1 MSTPN
6 NKEFYATFD
15 PSKSA
20 NIFQEIDKE
29 FPGYRDFKIAEFPA
43 FLDNTLKAKLLMA
56 GNSCLD
62 VILAPDF
69 LNKNEHLK
77 APYDFGNRKST
88 PDFICLDFAITED
101 NHGEFCPQLIEV
113 QGFPTLIG
121 FQQYLTSKYKKH
133 LQIPAGLT
141 SHFNR
146 INTFNFSQKIGSML
160 NQYGVNTILLE
171 AYPSIQRTRLDFKL
185 TEVFWGINTVCLSQ
199 LAMKDNKLGY
209 ISNDQFY
216 PIDAIYNRVIIEEV
230 LKKYPELVEKLILL
244 TKTDVNWISHP
255 DWYYLISKSIMPQLN
270 GMYVPNSFYYQKG
283 DELPENL
290 ENYVL
295 KPLFDYGGDGV
306 ILNLTKQSLENCKE
320 NEMYILQEKV
330 TYSDWIMLKD
340 GQKRKGEV
348 RLIYGQ
354 EPSKKRPTLLAN
366 LTRISDSGWMNTS
379 QHAADFTGGS
389 VAFFENL

>member
-1 MSTPN
+1 
-6 NKEFYATFD
+6 
-15 PSKSA
+15 
-20 NIFQEIDKE
+20 
-29 FPGYRDFKIAEFPA
+29 
-43 FLDNTLKAKLLMA
+43 
-56 GNSCLD
+56 
-62 VILAPDF
+62 
-69 LNKNEHLK
+69 
-77 APYDFGNRKST
+77 
-88 PDFICLDFAITED
+88 
-101 NHGEFCPQLIEV
+101 
-113 QGFPTLIG
+113 
-121 FQQYLTSKYKKH
+121 
-133 LQIPAGLT
+133 
-141 SHFNR
+141 
-146 INTFNFSQKIGSML
+146 
-160 NQYGVNTILLE
+160 
-171 AYPSIQRTRLDFKL
+171 
-185 TEVFWGINTVCLSQ
+185 
-199 LAMKDNKLGY
+199 
-209 ISNDQFY
+209 
-216 PIDAIYNRVIIEEV
+216 
-230 LKKYPELVEKLILL
+230 
-244 TKTDVNWISHP
+244 
-255 DWYYLISKSIMPQLN
+255 
-270 GMYVPNSFYYQKG
+270 MYVPNSFYYQKG